1 MPPKDAVKKNQK
13 FTKNPFL
20 GKKIDLGPKMRPNII
35 RPTGGSREGRL
46 QKTKAGEGSEKDLKD
61 KTERRP
67 LVTDEELEIA
77 FNFLDTKG
85 KGVIKAS
92 QLKKRL
98 SMFYKHLPPNQVKLL
113 MGGQNEITMEEIK
126 QLFQTTKI
134 DDFDPVKEAFSVYD
148 PKKSGYI
155 HPLLIKE
162 ILHDLNITDLSD
174 EDLAV
179 FLEAADYDKDGRI
192 GLLDFRMIND
202 GLRRERDIELREQ
215 KAKEDEEKAKKLR
228 QEEEEK
234 KKLILTEDFEPGS

>member
-1 MPPKDAVKKNQK
+1 MSNQDAVKNNKK

-20 GKKIDLGPKMRPNII
+20 GKKIDLGPQMRPNIK
-35 RPTGGSREGRL
+35 RPTGSREGRPGKN
-46 QKTKAGEGSEKDLKD
+46 KTAEVIED

-77 FNFLDTKG
+77 FGFLDTKG

-98 SMFYKHLPPNQVKLL
+98 SMFYKHLPPNQLKLL
-113 MGGQNEITMEEIK
+113 MNGQNEITKEDLKE
-126 QLFQTTKI
+126 LFNTAKV
-134 DDFDPVKEAFSVYD
+134 DNFDPVKEAFNVYD
-148 PKKSGYI
+148 PKRTGYI

-162 ILHDLNITDLSD
+162 ILHDINITDLSD

-192 GLLDFRMIND
+192 GLMDFRMIND
-202 GLRRERDIELREQ
+202 GLRREKELEKRKEEAKKEAE
-215 KAKEDEEKAKKLR
+215 KAEKLIQEEK
-228 QEEEEK
+228 EK
-234 KKLILTEDFEPGS
+234 KNLILTEEDPDLNS

>member
-1 MPPKDAVKKNQK
+1 MPPKDSLKNNQK

-20 GKKIDLGPKMRPNII
+20 GKKIDLGPKMRQTIK
-35 RPTGGSREGRL
+35 RPTGSREGRL
-46 QKTKAGEGSEKDLKD
+46 GKNKEPKEIED

-77 FNFLDTKG
+77 FKFLDTKG

-98 SMFYKHLPPNQVKLL
+98 SMFYKHLPPNQLKIL
-113 MGGQNEITMEEIK
+113 MDGANEITMEEIK
-126 QLFQTTKI
+126 ELFNTTKM
-134 DDFDPVKEAFSVYD
+134 DHFDPVKEAFNVYD
-148 PKKSGYI
+148 PKKSGHI

-174 EDLAV
+174 EDLAI

-192 GLLDFRMIND
+192 GLMDFRMIND
-202 GLRRERDIELREQ
+202 GLRRERDIELKEQ
-215 KAKEDEEKAKKLR
+215 KAKEEEEKAEKLR

-234 KKLILTEDFEPGS
+234 KQLILTEDPEPDS